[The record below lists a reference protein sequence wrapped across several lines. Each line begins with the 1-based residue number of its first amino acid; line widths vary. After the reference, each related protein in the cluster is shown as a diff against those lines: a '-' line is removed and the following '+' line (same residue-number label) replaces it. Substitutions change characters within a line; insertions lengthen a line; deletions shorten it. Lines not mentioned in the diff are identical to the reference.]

1 MLLLIVT
8 LTLYFNGNEITT
20 HLIHN
25 QIYNKFRNINFA
37 WKQFTTI
44 MSITE
49 TLKGSQYYKQTTNN
63 TINAIIEYTLCK
75 YVYEKRTD
83 SCIFCVNMYKEN

>member
-20 HLIHN
+20 HLIQN
-25 QIYNKFRNINFA
+25 QIYYKFRNTNFA
-37 WKQFTTI
+37 FTTI
-44 MSITE
+44 MSCKKITE
-49 TLKGSQYYKQTTNN
+49 TLKGSHYYKQTTNN
-63 TINAIIEYTLCK
+63 TINAIIQYSLCK